1 MSFRQNAIQ
10 QSDSYKMPL
19 DQLSLNNITV
29 DKMSSDITELDKNSE
44 AKWAET
50 KFY

>member
-1 MSFRQNAIQ
+1 
-10 QSDSYKMPL
+10 MPFNRVSL
-19 DQLSLNNITV
+19 TKCHFDQLPLNKITV
-29 DKMSSDITELDKNSE
+29 DKMSSDITELDKSSE